1 MYELKEEVARK
12 NIVNVKVKIYET
24 FSIDSAGKTRRGIF
38 SLTMS
43 KQLSENVAKSKV
55 IPCTEYLKIGPH
67 HITRAAFDNCR
78 QMSQQ

>member
-1 MYELKEEVARK
+1 MKLSQLTVQVRLG
-12 NIVNVKVKIYET
+12 
-24 FSIDSAGKTRRGIF
+24 GKS

-67 HITRAAFDNCR
+67 HITKADFDNCR